1 MSVEPGDISS
11 RAAFSRILY
20 AQCWEDADV
29 LLDGLDV
36 RPGDVCLSIGSAGDN
51 SLSLLTRD
59 PARVIAV
66 DVSGP
71 QIACLEL
78 RVAAY
83 RALEHAELLELIGSL
98 PSARRPELYSRCR
111 KALSPEAR
119 EFWDRRP
126 DAVAG
131 GIGAAGKFEQFF
143 EMFRRWVLPLVHG
156 RPRVARLM
164 EARSPDA
171 RRAFYDEEWD
181 TPRWRMMFRLFFSR
195 PVLGRAGRDPAF
207 FRYVQADVAGAIL
220 DRTRYALTVLNPAD
234 NPYVHWILTGR
245 HDTALP
251 HALRR
256 ENFELI
262 RDRLDRLE
270 WHRLP
275 LEGFL
280 ESCPDRSVNRFNLS
294 DIFEYM
300 SASEY
305 ERLLERLV
313 RAGSRGG
320 RLVYW
325 NLLVERRRPASLEDR
340 VRPLEEL
347 ARELHAR
354 DKAFFYRGVVVEE
367 IA

>member
-1 MSVEPGDISS
+1 MAAQPDDISS
-11 RAAFSRILY
+11 RASFSRIRY

-29 LLDGLDV
+29 LLEGLDV

-51 SLSLLTRD
+51 SLSLLSKD

-66 DVSGP
+66 DVSAP

-83 RALEHAELLELIGSL
+83 RALEHSELLELIGSR
-98 PSARRPELYSRCR
+98 PSGRRQELYSRCR
-111 KALSPEAR
+111 AGLSTDAR

-131 GIGAAGKFEQFF
+131 GIGAAGKFEEYFAL
-143 EMFRRWVLPLVHG
+143 FRRWVLPLVHG
-156 RPRVARLM
+156 RRRVAQLLER
-164 EARSPDA
+164 RSPDR
-171 RRAFYDEEWD
+171 RRAFYDQEWN
-181 TPRWRMMFRLFFSR
+181 TARWRMMFRLFFSR
-195 PVLGRAGRDPAF
+195 TVLGRAGRDPAF
-207 FRYVQADVAGAIL
+207 FRYVETDVAGAIL
-220 DRTRYALTVLNPAD
+220 ARTRHALTELDPAD
-234 NPYVHWILTGR
+234 NPYVHWILTGS
-245 HDTALP
+245 HDAVLP

-270 WHRLP
+270 WHRVP
-275 LEGFL
+275 LEEFL
-280 ESCPDRSVNRFNLS
+280 RTCPSGSISRFNLS

-300 SASEY
+300 SAAEY
-305 ERLLERLV
+305 EHLLGRLLH
-313 RAGSRGG
+313 AGCPRG

-325 NLLVERRRPASLEDR
+325 NLLVARRRPASLQDR
-340 VRPLEEL
+340 LHSLDDFGRQ
-347 ARELHAR
+347 LHAR
-354 DKAFFYRGVVVEE
+354 DKTFFYSALVVEE